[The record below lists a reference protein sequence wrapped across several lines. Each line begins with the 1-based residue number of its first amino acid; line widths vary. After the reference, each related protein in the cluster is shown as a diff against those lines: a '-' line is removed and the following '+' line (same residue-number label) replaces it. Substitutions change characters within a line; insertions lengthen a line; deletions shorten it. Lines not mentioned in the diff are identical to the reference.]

1 MIKRECDDPGTL
13 KQLVSDFVVK
23 ERGDFDHY
31 ISGLISSKF
40 VQVDAA
46 GLTPDE
52 IADSVTLRI
61 KPN

>member
-13 KQLVSDFVVK
+13 KQLVQDFVVE

>member
-23 ERGDFDHY
+23 ERGDFDYY

>member
-1 MIKRECDDPGTL
+1 M
-13 KQLVSDFVVK
+13 
-23 ERGDFDHY
+23 

>member
-1 MIKRECDDPGTL
+1 
-13 KQLVSDFVVK
+13 
-23 ERGDFDHY
+23 
-31 ISGLISSKF
+31 

>member
-23 ERGDFDHY
+23 FRGDFDHY